1 MGTNNRVIWSEGL
14 FLRPHHFQQAER
26 FLERWVDA
34 KVSAVQPFAYGFTH
48 LELDQE
54 ALKQGKIGLKTAI
67 GVMPDGTP
75 FALPEDMPAPLPL
88 DVAAD
93 RRDTV
98 VCLALPMRRS
108 GMPEFTLDSAGHD
121 GLARYTS
128 VDTRVA
134 DAIAETQDSA
144 DMKVG
149 QLNLR
154 LAMTGD
160 ALDAYSTLGVA
171 KLIERRSTRQVV
183 LDLRYIPPC
192 LDCRASAILVEFLR
206 EVGNLVKHRANTVAD
221 RLGQPGQKGVAEI
234 ADFLML
240 QLLNRFDPLLD
251 HYSRTALLHPE
262 SFFGLL
268 LTLAAELA
276 TYTHTDRR
284 PIEPPPYRHDALD
297 ETFAPLVADLRES
310 LTAVIEQNA
319 VAIPIEDRG
328 RGLFTAMI
336 PDPDL
341 LHNASFVLV
350 IQAGMPTEQIRQ
362 IFPTQVKIG
371 PSDKIRDLVM
381 SQLPGIMLTLLP
393 VAPRQIPYHAGYCYF
408 ELDRGSEFWKHMETN
423 RLLAMHIAGDF
434 PGMQIEFWAIRN

>member
-26 FLERWVDA
+26 FLEKWVGA
-34 KVSAVQPFAYGFTH
+34 KVGAVQPFAYGFTR

-54 ALKQGKIGLKTAI
+54 ALKLGKIGIKTAVGI
-67 GVMPDGTP
+67 MPDGTP
-75 FALPEDMPAPLPL
+75 FSIPEDMPAPTPL
-88 DVAAD
+88 DTAAD
-93 RRDTV
+93 RRDVV
-98 VCLALPMRRS
+98 VCLTLPMRRS
-108 GMPEFTLDSAGHD
+108 GMPEFTLDSAGKG

-128 VDTRVA
+128 VDTRIA

-149 QLNLR
+149 QLTLR
-154 LAMTGD
+154 LAMAGD
-160 ALDAYSTLGVA
+160 PLDAYTTLGIA
-171 KLIERRSTRQVV
+171 KLIERRSTNQVV
-183 LDLRYIPPC
+183 LDESYIPPC
-192 LDCRASAILVEFLR
+192 LDCRASGVLYEFLR
-206 EVGNLVKHRANTVAD
+206 EVGNLVKHRADTVAD

-234 ADFLML
+234 TDFLML
-240 QLLNRFDPLLD
+240 QLLNRFAPLLG
-251 HYSRTALLHPE
+251 HYSQTALLHPE
-262 SFFGLL
+262 SLYGLL
-268 LTLAAELA
+268 LVLAAELA
-276 TYTHTDRR
+276 TYTHADRR
-284 PIEPPPYRHDALD
+284 PLVSPPYRHDALD

-341 LHNASFVLV
+341 LRNASFVLV
-350 IQAGMPTEQIRQ
+350 VQASMPVEQIRQ

-381 SQLPGIMLTLLP
+381 SQLPGIMLSLLP

-408 ELDRGSEFWKHMETN
+408 ELDRGSEFWKYMETN

-434 PGMQIEFWAIRN
+434 PGMQIELWGIRN